1 MFKLYTV
8 ASPWKK
14 KSSAFAFF
22 ICSSFIS
29 KMAPKKEAVVEKVL
43 LGRPSNNLK
52 IGVVGLPNV
61 GKSTL
66 FNALTNSG
74 ARAENFPFC
83 TIDPEEA
90 RVAVPDERFDWLCES
105 FKPSGRVPAYLT
117 VIDIAGLVKGA
128 AEGLGL
134 GNAFLSHIRA
144 VDGIFHV
151 VRAFNDEE
159 VLHVE
164 GDVNPVRDLEI
175 IVEELRL
182 KDSEF
187 LGKQLEMAKKALRG
201 HETDKQLAFEAATMQ
216 KVHDWVVVEGRQVR
230 HGTWTAKE
238 VAEVINS
245 MQLLTAKSVVFLV
258 NISEKEF
265 LEKKN
270 RWLAKIKA
278 WIDEKSPGDVM
289 IPFSGAL
296 EAKLGPLAQNEH
308 GPIIQEAMEE
318 WKIATPPT
326 PITSVLPKII
336 TTGYS
341 ALQLM
346 YFFTAG
352 PGEVRAWT
360 CRKGSKAPQAAG
372 VIHTDFERG
381 FIMAEVMRYDDLK
394 EANGSESAVKAAG
407 KYLQK
412 GREYVVEDGDVIF
425 FKFNVTSS
433 AKKK

>member
-1 MFKLYTV
+1 M
-8 ASPWKK
+8 P
-14 KSSAFAFF
+14 
-22 ICSSFIS
+22 
-29 KMAPKKEAVVEKVL
+29 PKKEAVAEKVL

-90 RVAVPDERFDWLCES
+90 RVAVPDARFDWLCSS
-105 FKPSGRVPAYLT
+105 FKPSSRVPAYLT

-134 GNAFLSHIRA
+134 GNAFLSHIKA

-164 GDVNPVRDLEI
+164 GEVNPIRDLDI

-182 KDSEF
+182 KDAEF
-187 LGKQLEMAKKALRG
+187 LGKQLEFTKKALRG
-201 HETDKQLAFEAATMQ
+201 QEADKQKQFEAVTMQ

-230 HGTWTAKE
+230 HGDWTAKE
-238 VAEVINS
+238 VSEVINS
-245 MQLLTAKSVVFLV
+245 LQLLTAKAVVFLV
-258 NISEKEF
+258 NVSEKEY

-289 IPFSGAL
+289 IPFSGAF
-296 EAKLGPLAQNEH
+296 EGKLGPLPQEEH
-308 GPIIQEAMEE
+308 AAVIKEALESNNMA
-318 WKIATPPT
+318 IPAT
-326 PITSVLPKII
+326 PITSILPKII

-394 EANGSESAVKAAG
+394 EANGSENAVKSAG

-425 FKFNVTSS
+425 FKFNVTG
-433 AKKK
+433 APKKK